1 MSILLIV
8 NLIANIILCLGGTA
22 FYLAIFTRE
31 TSIVHKWPVLR
42 HWALRVGL
50 LSFMSGTLL
59 NVLTLNPSNLTQVI
73 LNVGLALV
81 FGWAV
86 LFHYKYFYPPSS
98 GLPPN
103 K

>member
-1 MSILLIV
+1 MNILLII
-8 NLIANIILCLGGTA
+8 NLIANTILCIGGTA

-31 TSIVHKWPVLR
+31 SSIVHKWPVLR
-42 HWALRVGL
+42 HWALRLGL

-59 NVLTLNPSNLTQVI
+59 NVLTLNQSNPTQVI

-86 LFHYKYFYPPSS
+86 LFHYKYFYPPST
-98 GLPPN
+98 GLPP
-103 K
+103 KQ